1 MKYTKTTA
9 KKMMSY
15 YSVDITEIT
24 TVNDLLVA
32 MAEDTYKVV
41 MEAVLGEPEVHFIET
56 RDDEILVFITDEEND
71 PTKILE
77 IYFE

>member
-15 YSVDITEIT
+15 YSVDLAEIT

-71 PTKILE
+71 PATITK

>member
-15 YSVDITEIT
+15 YSIDIAEIT
-24 TVNDLLVA
+24 TVNNLLAA

-41 MEAVLGEPEVHFIET
+41 MEAALGEPEVHFIET
-56 RDDEILVFITDEEND
+56 RDDEILVFITDEND
-71 PTKILE
+71 PTKIIE